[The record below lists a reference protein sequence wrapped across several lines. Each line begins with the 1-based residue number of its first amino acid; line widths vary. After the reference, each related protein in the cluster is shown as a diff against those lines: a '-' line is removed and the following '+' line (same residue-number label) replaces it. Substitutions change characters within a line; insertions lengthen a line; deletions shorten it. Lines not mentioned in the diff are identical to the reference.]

1 MSTAA
6 EHASDSHSV
15 HAGFVRDRLGTILA
29 LAPLGVW
36 VVNHLWNNLAAFQGA
51 KDWQQAVTGHA
62 HPVSELITFV
72 LVLVPLFIHV
82 IWGLRRLRHMKPN
95 NGSYGYFGN
104 LKFVL
109 QRLSALGVLAFLG
122 AHLWLAF
129 LSPRFF
135 KHQPEQFTDIA
146 YEMAHNPPTLVVYL
160 LGTLGVAYHLA
171 NGISTSAM
179 ALGLAVSPRAHKRF
193 DTLAVVVLVLLL
205 VMAWGAIFALY
216 RAGAA
221 IPTMPH

>member
-1 MSTAA
+1 MSTAL
-6 EHASDSHSV
+6 EQPSSTSNV
-15 HAGFVRDRLGTILA
+15 HGAFVRDRLGTILA

-51 KDWQQAVTGHA
+51 DAWQRSVTEHA
-62 HPVSELITFV
+62 HPISELITFT
-72 LVLVPLFIHV
+72 LVLVPLFIHL

-95 NGSYGYFGN
+95 NASYGYFGN
-104 LKFVL
+104 LKFLL

-129 LSPRFF
+129 ISPRFF
-135 KHQPEQFTDIA
+135 KHQPERFGDIA
-146 YEMAHNPPTLVVYL
+146 SEMAHNPPTLVVYL

-171 NGISTSAM
+171 NGVSSSAM
-179 ALGLAVSPRAHKRF
+179 ALGVAISPRSHKRF
-193 DTLAVVVLVLLL
+193 DNLAAVLLVVFL
-205 VMAWGAIFALY
+205 TMAWGAIYALY

-221 IPTMPH
+221 LPVH